1 MRFEDETSNCKG
13 SRRFVETTA
22 AKYSIEK
29 SNHISLRELCEMV
42 HPKRF
47 ELLTPRFVVCDF
59 IDFSVSCFIL

>member
-42 HPKRF
+42 LSKVNRIG
-47 ELLTPRFVVCDF
+47 RR
-59 IDFSVSCFIL
+59 